1 MEKFFLISLIIILV
15 NIKIMSPQNEN
26 IYMKART
33 LGFNLDNINEP
44 YFHDICLNLEFI
56 EKDVTLE
63 YRRKYYYYPKN
74 SEKNKEF
81 QRPLRNN
88 SKECFYE
95 NISAN
100 NIFGNITLSLIVIF
114 VVIILLFVLI
124 LYNLTDSI
132 QNSPMIKLEKINK
145 KGKNTF
151 NNIIKENKNDN
162 NSIIPF
168 KKFTQETK
176 EKEENDSIEKDINT
190 NSNMINESVRPIFD
204 KENELVQ
211 EQENNNN
218 KNNIYKQQEST
229 AVVLVKDPVKEIK
242 EEMSENKKQNN
253 TEDIDIPKEKSKD
266 NYTFGINFGIKHNI
280 FNNIN
285 NENEEKKE
293 DNVENKGDKMK
304 RIQQIYEEINPTKK
318 KIKENLN
325 INNNNNINE
334 LNNDTIDIFT
344 APESDKKEYVRE
356 EYFYFKYLLA
366 RIEDKRNIIQIY
378 FDLLEQCQFFFK
390 FFYVPFNIYEDRKV
404 QFVYYLTKIYLYFLV
419 NCLLIKNSVINDIYD
434 DKNNLFYDFFRCLK
448 ATIIIYFICFF
459 LYKLTNIKKTLIKR
473 RYKLI
478 NMKISNKILNVKIK
492 ELTEKL
498 CTKFFH
504 HKIIILIAF
513 IVLIASYSYYV
524 SFSFCTVY
532 PNSQLFLLKCV
543 FICIII
549 SLINPFFACWIPAY
563 IRKKS
568 LDLKSQKLY
577 EIAKLVEKFFI
588 P

>member
-1 MEKFFLISLIIILV
+1 
-15 NIKIMSPQNEN
+15 
-26 IYMKART
+26 
-33 LGFNLDNINEP
+33 
-44 YFHDICLNLEFI
+44 
-56 EKDVTLE
+56 
-63 YRRKYYYYPKN
+63 
-74 SEKNKEF
+74 
-81 QRPLRNN
+81 
-88 SKECFYE
+88 
-95 NISAN
+95 
-100 NIFGNITLSLIVIF
+100 
-114 VVIILLFVLI
+114 
-124 LYNLTDSI
+124 
-132 QNSPMIKLEKINK
+132 
-145 KGKNTF
+145 
-151 NNIIKENKNDN
+151 
-162 NSIIPF
+162 
-168 KKFTQETK
+168 
-176 EKEENDSIEKDINT
+176 
-190 NSNMINESVRPIFD
+190 
-204 KENELVQ
+204 
-211 EQENNNN
+211 
-218 KNNIYKQQEST
+218 
-229 AVVLVKDPVKEIK
+229 
-242 EEMSENKKQNN
+242 MSENKKQNN

-325 INNNNNINE
+325 INNNTNE

-478 NMKISNKILNVKIK
+478 NMKISNKILNVKIV